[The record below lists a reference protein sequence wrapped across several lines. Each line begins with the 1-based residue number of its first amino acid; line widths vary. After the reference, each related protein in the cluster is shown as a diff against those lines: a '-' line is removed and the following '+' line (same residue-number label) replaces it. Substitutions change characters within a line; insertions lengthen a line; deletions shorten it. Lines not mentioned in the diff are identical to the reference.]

1 MSAKKKVQK
10 SWLRRGRIVLAICSF
25 VMLTML
31 FVALS
36 GTKMFAFMAKAQFV
50 PALLAGN
57 FIVVAVVLLVT
68 LLMGRIYCSVVCPL
82 GLFQDLFNWLTKR
95 LGGKKSA
102 RRFSYSKPKSVLRYS
117 VLAVFALLLIFGV
130 AGIAALIE
138 PYSAFGRMM
147 TDLMQPAAIGVNNLL
162 ASLFGDSFG
171 REPYVAI
178 NALALS
184 VSIVTFVLIA
194 YLACRSGRTWCNT
207 VCPVGTLLGC
217 AGKVAPLKVRIDE
230 SKCIA
235 CGLCE
240 KKCKSSCIDSKNKK
254 IDYSRCIDCFD
265 CLENCSTG
273 AIKFTTAAGVAKA
286 EAKSAEKSVAKADNA
301 EGGVDDPSRR
311 RFIATALATGVA
323 IPAAWAQKKGDEA
336 VAAMTDKQPAE
347 RKVAVSPFGSLSHKH
362 LNEKCTACHLCVSK
376 CPNDVLRPALGE
388 YGLAGI
394 MQPVMDYSRGYCDYE
409 CTTCMDV
416 CPAGALKP
424 LSIDEKQ
431 GTQIGIAVF
440 NKELCVVSDNNHSCG
455 NCASHCPAGA
465 IRMVPDY
472 TAPLPNARGNQRYK
486 LFPQIEEAL
495 CIGCGACE
503 YHCPAK
509 PFTAIHVE
517 GLEVHKA

>member
-10 SWLRRGRIVLAICSF
+10 SWLRRGRILLAICSF

-36 GTKMFAFMAKAQFV
+36 GTKMFAFMAKAQFI

-57 FIVVAVVLLVT
+57 FLVVALVAIVT
-68 LLMGRIYCSVVCPL
+68 LIFGRIYCSVVCPL

-95 LGGKKSA
+95 LGGKKQA
-102 RRFSYSKPKSVLRYS
+102 RRFEYSEPKSILRYS
-117 VLAVFALLLIFGV
+117 VLGVFALLLVFGV

-147 TDLMQPAAIGVNNLL
+147 TDLMQPAATGVNNLL
-162 ASLFGDSFG
+162 ASMFSDSFG
-171 REPYVAI
+171 REPFVAI
-178 NALALS
+178 NAVALS
-184 VSIVTFVLIA
+184 VSIITFIVVAL
-194 YLACRSGRTWCNT
+194 LACRSGRTWCNT
-207 VCPVGTLLGC
+207 ICPVGTLLGC
-217 AGKVAPLKVRIDE
+217 AAKVAPFKVRIDE
-230 SKCIA
+230 SKCVS
-235 CGLCE
+235 CGLCG
-240 KKCKSSCIDSKNKK
+240 KMCKSSCIDTKNKK
-254 IDYSRCIDCFD
+254 IDYSRCVDCFD
-265 CLENCSTG
+265 CIENCSVG
-273 AIKFTTAAGVAKA
+273 AIKFTTASAIAKA
-286 EAKSAEKSVAKADNA
+286 EAKADDKPA
-301 EGGVDDPSRR
+301 EGGVEDGSRR

-323 IPAAWAQKKGDEA
+323 IPAAWAAKKTDD
-336 VAAMTDKQPAE
+336 VAAAVSEKKPSE
-347 RKVAVSPFGSLSHKH
+347 RKVAVSPYGSLSHKH
-362 LNEKCTACHLCVSK
+362 LNDHCTSCHLCVSK
-376 CPNDVLRPALGE
+376 CPNNVLRPALGE
-388 YGLAGI
+388 YGLAGV

-424 LSIDEKQ
+424 LSLDEKH

-440 NKELCVVSDNNHSCG
+440 NKDLCVVSESSHACG
-455 NCASHCPAGA
+455 NCAAHCPAGA

-472 TAPLPNARGNQRYK
+472 TAPLANPRGNQRYK

-509 PFTAIHVE
+509 PFAAIHVE